1 MSIISTKASNSVCST
16 PHPQSYSI
24 HSYEPRKP
32 VDHLSMS
39 PHPKMSDSTKSFA
52 YRIHNL
58 HVKIIKQIQANNEQY
73 KFRAD
78 LHKYHD
84 ALNIEDYFMIQ
95 IRPKRCPLKTSHKL
109 QVSSARLFKVL
120 QMIESN
126 NYIIKLQ
133 LNFDISS
140 TFDMKDL
147 VIYKIQ

>member
-1 MSIISTKASNSVCST
+1 MSTISTKAFNSVCST
-16 PHPQSYSI
+16 PYPQSYSI
-24 HSYEPRKP
+24 HSYEPRKL

-39 PHPKMSDSTKSFA
+39 PHSKMSDSAESFA

-58 HVKIIKQIQANNEQY
+58 HVEIIKQIQANNEQY
-73 KFRAD
+73 KFRVA

-95 IRPKRCPLKTSHKL
+95 IRPEWCPLKTSHKL
-109 QVSSARLFKVL
+109 QVSSARPFKVL
-120 QMIESN
+120 KMIESN

-140 TFDMKDL
+140 TYDMKDF
-147 VIYKIQ
+147 VIYKTQ